1 MLANISAI
9 EARVGGGAGGVVFTR
24 GSDTPDVGL
33 VVDAGEID
41 DDGAVVE
48 AAESMG
54 SDGADTRLYGAW
66 PCYVMRR
73 EESGGAD
80 SGAGGGEAP

>member
-33 VVDAGEID
+33 VVDAGGID

-48 AAESMG
+48 AGDAMG
-54 SDGADTRLYGAW
+54 SNGADTRLVWRLVLLRNAY
-66 PCYVMRR
+66 
-73 EESGGAD
+73 
-80 SGAGGGEAP
+80 GGEWRG